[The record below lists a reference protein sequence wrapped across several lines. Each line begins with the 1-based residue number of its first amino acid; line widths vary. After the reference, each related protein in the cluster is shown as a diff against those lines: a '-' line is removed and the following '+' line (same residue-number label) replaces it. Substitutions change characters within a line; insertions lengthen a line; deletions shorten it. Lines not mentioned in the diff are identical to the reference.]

1 MILGSLLTAALGFIQ
16 SVRYLQHV
24 HYVFLGKTT
33 DALSKQIPSRA
44 MLGWTMGFRTV
55 YFAGSVG
62 LWLLGPTWMVLAT
75 VAVLYVMYCSDGVS
89 VIKKES
95 V

>member
-1 MILGSLLTAALGFIQ
+1 
-16 SVRYLQHV
+16 
-24 HYVFLGKTT
+24 
-33 DALSKQIPSRA
+33 